1 MAPKFGKG
9 DRVKAYATRFD
20 KAEKDL
26 EEGEELFSAKW
37 AADGNGIWCHGAVS
51 RVYVKKGRKPQEYMI
66 RYDNGES
73 MKGLEEHLEAAQ
85 DDGESEI
92 ASEEERDN
100 MDRDSDDYSTDD
112 FEPDPEVRAQQL
124 QDKS

>member
-1 MAPKFGKG
+1 MAPKFAKG

-20 KAEKDL
+20 KPEAEL
-26 EEGEELFSAKW
+26 EEGAQLYSAKW

-51 RVYVKKGRKPQEYMI
+51 RVYVKKGRKVQEYMI

-73 MKGLEEHLEAAQ
+73 MRGIEEHVEAAQ

-100 MDRDSDDYSTDD
+100 MDRDSDEASTDI
-112 FEPDPEVRAQQL
+112 EVDPVVRARTAAR
-124 QDKS
+124 